1 MSSTWSGLGADANWS
16 TPGNWDTVPTTG
28 SDIIFPAGA
37 AQPANTDDLGPLS
50 FGTMTFLG
58 TGYSIS
64 ASNSSTAAFT
74 SIDSPG
80 TSTSN
85 EFDVPIDL
93 PALTTVTVDQSAST
107 LVLGGVISGSSG
119 LTTAGSGTVS
129 LTANNAYSGA
139 TTVSAGTLLVNGVQG
154 SSAVTVDPGATL
166 GGIGTV
172 GTTGLTGGTLAPGNP
187 APGVLIDTGNL
198 TLGPDTSNNNS
209 TFKVVL
215 DGSSAGNGTG
225 HYSQV
230 QAAGVISL
238 TGATLSGSL
247 GPDFVPTLGSQ
258 YTIIDNTGT
267 NAIGGFF
274 AGQGEGSVIDFS
286 GTAFPTPIPFTIT
299 YVGGTNSESIV
310 LTELDASQT
319 AVTFTPA
326 APVFGQ
332 QVTLTATVMGPTGSP
347 TPSGSVQF
355 LNGSTSLGTVQ
366 LGAGGTGS
374 LNVSTLP
381 VAGNSITAKYL
392 GDTNFAPSVSP
403 PVIVTVGQAATTTTF
418 IPSTT
423 TPVFGQSVALAAT
436 VQAVSPGVGTPTGT
450 VKFFAGTTLLGMGTL
465 ANGSVSIATTTLPLG
480 VNSITVQY
488 LGDTNFS
495 GQTTSPST
503 ITVSQ
508 ASTATTVSFTPTA
521 PVIGQ
526 SITIGASVIALSP
539 GGGTPT
545 GTVTFMNG
553 STQIGTGTLA
563 NGSTSISISSL
574 PAGTTSIST
583 VYSGDADFKGNNGA
597 GAVTVSASSTTTTLT
612 VSNPNPAAGTSVTF
626 TATVAAVSPGKGTPT
641 GTVEFLDNGTELATA
656 TLSGGVATF
665 TTVLP
670 ITPNSV
676 TAVYSGDSNFG
687 SSTST
692 AVTINGGTANDLWL
706 NAVAQIELNRD
717 ITTDELNRYN
727 KQLAAGASRQFVT
740 NEIASTKEARY
751 QLVQDDFNTY
761 LGISGTPGEVVGA
774 VKTAQVT
781 HTSVDAALLGSKLF
795 VKSLQGTGLTYY
807 QGLMTAVFGFTFPA
821 PFIERQLSDGVS
833 PILVAEELLQSNR
846 GKTVLLTNTYNT
858 VQDRDPTQPEV
869 VLYVGQMNND
879 DVLLRQIVVT
889 LLASKE
895 FFTKATSSQSSQ

>member
-1 MSSTWSGLGADANWS
+1 MSSTWSGLGGDANWS

-74 SIDSPG
+74 SIDSSG

-93 PALTTVTVDQSAST
+93 SALTTVTVDQSAST

-119 LTTAGSGTVS
+119 LTSAGSGTVS

-166 GGIGTV
+166 GGVGTV
-172 GTTGLTGGTLAPGNP
+172 GTTGLTGGNLAPGNP

-209 TFKVVL
+209 KFTVVL
-215 DGSSAGNGTG
+215 DGSSPGNGTG
-225 HYSQV
+225 HYSQM

-238 TGATLSGSL
+238 TGATLSASL

-267 NAIGGFF
+267 NMIGGMF
-274 AGQGEGSVIDFS
+274 AGQGEGSVIEIS
-286 GTAFPTPIPFTIT
+286 GTAFPTPIPFTIS
-299 YVGGTNSESIV
+299 YVGGTNTESVV

-332 QVTLTATVMGPTGSP
+332 QVALTATVMGPTGSP
-347 TPSGSVQF
+347 TPGGSVQF

-392 GDTNFAPSVSP
+392 GDTNFAPSTSP

-436 VQAVSPGVGTPTGT
+436 VQAVSPGVGTPTGM
-450 VKFFAGTTLLGMGTL
+450 VKFFAGPTLLGMATL
-465 ANGSVSIATTTLPLG
+465 ANGTGSIATTTLPLG
-480 VNSITVQY
+480 ANSITVQY
-488 LGDTNFS
+488 SGDTNFS

-508 ASTATTVSFTPTA
+508 ASTATTVSFTPTS

-553 STQIGTGTLA
+553 STQIGTGTLS
-563 NGSTSISISSL
+563 NGSTSITTTL
-574 PAGTTSIST
+574 PAGTTTIST
-583 VYSGDADFKGNNGA
+583 VYSGDADYKGSNGA

-612 VSNPNPAAGTSVTF
+612 VSNPNPAAGASVTF

-641 GTVEFLDNGTELATA
+641 GTVEFLNNGTQLATA

-740 NEIASTKEARY
+740 NEIASTKEARF
-751 QLVQDDFNTY
+751 QLVQDAFNVY
-761 LGISGTPGEVVGA
+761 LGTSGTPGEVVGA
-774 VKTAQVT
+774 VKTAQAT
-781 HTSVDAALLGSKLF
+781 GTSVDAALLGSKKFAQLARENG
-795 VKSLQGTGLTYY
+795 QTYY
-807 QGLMTAVFGFTFPA
+807 QALMTAVFGFTFPA

-833 PILVAEELLQSNR
+833 PIKVAEELLQSNR
-846 GKTVLLTNTYNT
+846 GKTVLLTFVYNT
-858 VQDRDPTQPEV
+858 VQNRDPTQPEV

-895 FFTKATSSQSSQ
+895 FFTKATSSPSS